1 MGHVQTVEATGYR
14 PMPRVPALETGDRLS
29 RAEFQRRY
37 EAMPHIKKAELVEGV
52 VYMASP
58 VGAKHARA
66 HTIVAGWA
74 LAYAAAAPG
83 VEALDNAT
91 VILDADNEV
100 QPDMVLRRT
109 VGGASRVNARGYL
122 EGAPEL
128 VIEVA
133 VSSASY
139 DLHDKRRVY
148 RRSGVQEY
156 MVWRI
161 DDAALDWWKLE
172 DGEYRPL
179 APDGSEILRSE
190 AFPGL
195 ILNSAALLAVDPAA
209 VLAALRPAP

>member
-1 MGHVQTVEATGYR
+1 MGHVQTVEATGFR
-14 PMPRVPALETGDRLS
+14 PVPRVPALETGDHLS

-66 HTIVAGWA
+66 HTIIAGWA
-74 LAYAAAAPG
+74 LAYAAGAPG

-100 QPDMVLRRT
+100 QPDIVLRRT
-109 VGGASRVNARGYL
+109 VGGASRVNSRGYL

-156 MVWRI
+156 VVWRI
-161 DDAALDWWKLE
+161 DDGALDWWTLT

-179 APDGSEILRSE
+179 APCGADPLGSE

-195 ILNSAALLAVDPAA
+195 RLNVAALLAADPAA
-209 VLAALRPAP
+209 VLAGLRAAP